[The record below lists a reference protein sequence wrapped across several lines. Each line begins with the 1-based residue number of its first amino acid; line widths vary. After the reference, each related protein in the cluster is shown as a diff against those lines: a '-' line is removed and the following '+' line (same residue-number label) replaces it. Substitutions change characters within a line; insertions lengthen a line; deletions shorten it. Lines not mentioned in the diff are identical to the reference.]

1 MIKDEILYAVSLLKS
16 LGTISE
22 VSTFEIDGK
31 WLPIIGVEK
40 KNGERFLLE
49 SLDQIFLYINN
60 NKIKGGV
67 TN

>member
-1 MIKDEILYAVSLLKS
+1 MIKDEILYAVSLIENLEDVS
-16 LGTISE
+16 SAITCE
-22 VSTFEIDGK
+22 VNGK

-49 SLDQIFLYINN
+49 SLDHIFSYINN